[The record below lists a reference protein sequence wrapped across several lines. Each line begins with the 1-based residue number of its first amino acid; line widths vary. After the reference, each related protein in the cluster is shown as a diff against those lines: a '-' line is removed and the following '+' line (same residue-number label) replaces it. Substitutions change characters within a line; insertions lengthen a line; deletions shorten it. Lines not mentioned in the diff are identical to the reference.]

1 MAILTA
7 KAASDVDR
15 TTAKEGSLTMETTVA
30 QTSVMEETAAA
41 LKNILVGRVKGTV
54 TETLNVWV
62 ISDVDQTTATERS
75 LTLETTAALH
85 CKMRCVEETAAALK
99 NILAGKVKG
108 IATVILSVG
117 MASSADRTIARR
129 GRPLTTVTTAA
140 SRSALLVLTAKTDHV
155 YPPAP
160 LREAPQEALN
170 ASFPSNTA
178 VRTQKGLFFKDDKTL
193 QVSPTTPV
201 HLWTT
206 TTGTGATLKVDGAI
220 VAPLAQV
227 RT

>member
-108 IATVILSVG
+108 IVTVIPSVG

-178 VRTQKGLFFKDDKTL
+178 VRTLFQGRLNT
-193 QVSPTTPV
+193 VGVTYNTC
-201 HLWTT
+201 TY
-206 TTGTGATLKVDGAI
+206 VDNNNKNWC
-220 VAPLAQV
+220 
-227 RT
+227 RTESGWGNCHSSCLGENMEIG

>member
-1 MAILTA
+1 MSILTV
-7 KAASDVDR
+7 KAASDVER
-15 TTAKEGSLTMETTVA
+15 TTAKEGSLTMETTAA
-30 QTSVMEETAAA
+30 QKSVTEETAAA

-85 CKMRCVEETAAALK
+85 CKSVMEETAAALK

-178 VRTQKGLFFKDDKTL
+178 VRTHKELFF
-193 QVSPTTPV
+193 Q
-201 HLWTT
+201 
-206 TTGTGATLKVDGAI
+206 G
-220 VAPLAQV
+220 
-227 RT
+227 

>member
-1 MAILTA
+1 MTA
-7 KAASDVDR
+7 TATMTARAASN
-15 TTAKEGSLTMETTVA
+15 AE
-30 QTSVMEETAAA
+30 
-41 LKNILVGRVKGTV
+41 
-54 TETLNVWV
+54 
-62 ISDVDQTTATERS
+62 QTTARDLS
-75 LTLETTAALH
+75 SRRTTIAA
-85 CKMRCVEETAAALK
+85 RTSVTAGTAVAAK

-178 VRTQKGLFFKDDKTL
+178 VRTHKELFF
-193 QVSPTTPV
+193 Q
-201 HLWTT
+201 
-206 TTGTGATLKVDGAI
+206 G
-220 VAPLAQV
+220 
-227 RT
+227 